1 MSGMDLDDRQI
12 WVTTSKRVA
21 EYLSILY
28 NALSAEKLPEDLCN
42 MVVFEQF
49 RYISTPDPME
59 AMQNFFQQ
67 LHADDDDDNDDD

>member
-12 WVTTSKRVA
+12 WLTTTKRVA

-28 NALSAEKLPEDLCN
+28 NALQFEKLPEDLCN

-49 RYISTPDPME
+49 RLMSAPDPME
-59 AMQNFFQQ
+59 ALQNFFQSN
-67 LHADDDDDNDDD
+67 DDDDDD